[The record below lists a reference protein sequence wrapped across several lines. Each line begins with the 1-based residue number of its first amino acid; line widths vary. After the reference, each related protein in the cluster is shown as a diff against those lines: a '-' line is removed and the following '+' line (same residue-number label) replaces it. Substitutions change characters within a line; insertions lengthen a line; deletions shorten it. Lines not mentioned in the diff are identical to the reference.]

1 MCDDIL
7 VCKML
12 KLKRIVINNI
22 DKVIIPNLIQ
32 STKYLKNLGLIYL
45 ISSCLRRSRAVEWSN
60 FNVTNN

>member
-7 VCKML
+7 VRKML
-12 KLKRIVINNI
+12 KLKQIVINNI

-32 STKYLKNLGLIYL
+32 STKYLKILGLIYQ
-45 ISSCLRRSRAVEWSN
+45 ISSCLRRSRVVEWSN